1 MNKKKIIFWAI
12 VVLVIVGIVLYV
24 HFVNP
29 LATLVNVVVFGVGA
43 VAGWVAKIFYDK
55 YLNKE

>member
-1 MNKKKIIFWAI
+1 MNRKKIIFWAI
-12 VVLVIVGIVLYV
+12 IVLIVVGIVLYV

-43 VAGWVAKIFYDK
+43 VIGWIARVIYAKYFIK
-55 YLNKE
+55 K

>member
-1 MNKKKIIFWAI
+1 MNKKKIIFWVI
-12 VVLVIVGIVLYV
+12 VVSVIVRIVLYV

-43 VAGWVAKIFYDK
+43 VAGWVSKVFYDK
-55 YLNKE
+55 YFNKE